1 VFHFDQATA
10 AGGGWQQINRQKEI
24 IMPDKPVALV
34 TGANQGI
41 GLQIAKDLV
50 SHGFTVL
57 VGSRNF
63 ARGEAA
69 ARTIDKTID
78 GDARALQ
85 LDVTDQASISAAATR
100 IRDEFGRLDV
110 LVQNAAISN
119 MNKLPGQSV
128 EAYAETTRP
137 SNVSL
142 DEMRAVWDTN
152 VFGVLA
158 VYQAMLPLLRAAP
171 AGRIVNVSSGVGS
184 LTRTS
189 DPAYPY
195 RSIFGPVY
203 PASKT
208 ALNALTL
215 AMAIELENTPIKVN
229 AVSPGFTK
237 TNLNNYAGTE
247 TVEEGAREAV
257 RVALLGPDGPTGT
270 FTHATLGTIPW

>member
-1 VFHFDQATA
+1 MQDQ
-10 AGGGWQQINRQKEI
+10 
-24 IMPDKPVALV
+24 PVALV

-50 SHGFTVL
+50 AHGFTVL
-57 VGSRNF
+57 VGSRDF
-63 ARGEAA
+63 ERGEAA
-69 ARTIDKTID
+69 AKEV
-78 GDARALQ
+78 GPGARALQ
-85 LDVTDQASISAAATR
+85 LDVTNRASITAAAEWVR
-100 IRDEFGRLDV
+100 NEFGRLDV

-119 MNKLPGQSV
+119 TRKLPGQSI
-128 EAYAETTRP
+128 EEYAKTTRP

-158 VYQAMLPLLRAAP
+158 VYQAMLPLLRETPGA
-171 AGRIVNVSSGVGS
+171 RIVNVSSGVGS
-184 LTRTS
+184 LTTNS
-189 DPAYPY
+189 DPAFPY
-195 RSIFGPVY
+195 RAIFGPVY

-215 AMAIELENTPIKVN
+215 GMALELDPEGIKVN

-237 TNLNNYAGTE
+237 TNLNGYAGTE

-257 RVALLGPDGPTGT
+257 RVALLGRDGPTGR
-270 FTHATLGTIPW
+270 FTRWQNENIPW